1 MTFIVFHITGRVI
14 DYGNAS
20 FKIYSYKF
28 HTGSISAY
36 PDANITISDDM
47 IKDDED
53 FQMVI
58 IDAALP
64 FGVEVGHPATIFTN
78 DNDDSKCSK
87 MHTVYLLDIYT
98 FITCISH
105 DVCVFLCVTFI
116 IRL

>member
-1 MTFIVFHITGRVI
+1 MDINITFIVFHITGRVI

-64 FGVEVGHPATIFTN
+64 FGVEAGHPATIFTN

-87 MHTVYLLDIYT
+87 MHTV
-98 FITCISH
+98 
-105 DVCVFLCVTFI
+105 
-116 IRL
+116 